1 MSNPFNIGDNVRV
14 LSLVYKDR
22 QVGEIGQ
29 IVMKVEN
36 IYKVEFSTEDIYGER
51 FAWLAGVELELVNEE

>member
-1 MSNPFNIGDNVRV
+1 MSNTFNIGDSVRV

-51 FAWLAGVELELVNEE
+51 FAWLASVELELVNEE